1 MNNRDYPETTISEY
15 CSDTEAL
22 EAYLKANLKKSRYDH
37 SLRVQDMA
45 VRLAK
50 RYGADI
56 SKASFAGRYHDIAKC
71 FDPETMDG
79 YILKYGLPEGL
90 LGNPALAHSKVGA
103 SILAHE
109 FGVTDGDI
117 LDAVSYHTTARAGM
131 SLLEELIY
139 VADVVEDGRTYPDL
153 KYYQDL
159 AFDDLDQC
167 ALEILEYTIGDI
179 RSKGRALDND
189 TAEARDYIRKKLSLR

>member
-1 MNNRDYPETTISEY
+1 MNNRDYPETTISVY

-103 SILAHE
+103 AILAHE

-179 RSKGRALDND
+179 KSKGRALDND